1 MIPDLFNKIKILL
14 LDVDGVLTDGSLFI
28 DNDGNEIKKF
38 NSKDGF
44 GLRMLMDAGIK
55 VGIITGRK
63 SNSLS
68 SRCKN
73 LGIEI
78 LYDGSLDKRSALQDI
93 AKKTNI
99 KLTHMAYMGDDI
111 PDIQVFNL
119 VGLSIAVN
127 DALDIVREK
136 ADYITKKPGGRGAVR
151 EICDIILKA
160 RNQWDQSIKKYI
172 V

>member
-1 MIPDLFNKIKILL
+1 MIPDLFKKIEILL

-28 DNDGNEIKKF
+28 DNHGNEIKKF

-68 SRCKN
+68 ARCKN

-93 AKKTNI
+93 AITTNI
-99 KLTHMAYMGDDI
+99 QLKHMAYMGDDI
-111 PDIQVFNL
+111 PDIQVFNR

-127 DALDIVREK
+127 DALDIVRKK

-151 EICDIILKA
+151 EICDMILKA